1 MNRMYGVYILLF
13 FYIGR
18 KNMKKYIMSI
28 ILCITAIGMSAC
40 ASGKKIYESEKMNAY
55 ERTEYFLTMEYADTR
70 IDALESTDEK
80 ALYCESRFED
90 IDGITTYVVK
100 NTYEY
105 DYETGKAEKIES
117 FTAENYSPF
126 YVPGGKI
133 LELDIDKNLYVL
145 DEQRQLITKVNLT
158 ELTFPNQA
166 SGKSSINYIFDIKSD
181 GNYVYVNGQNND
193 GQGIVLVLNL
203 DLQGKAFF
211 LADSGWTLVPMREN
225 KVKLVDNKD
234 GSLYGY
240 KEERNKLDKE
250 GKLPKNVMDFSVTR
264 GFCPGNA
271 EYDYFYYTNG
281 YKNEDSGIRED
292 YLIGVKGGRQEKI
305 FDFTAMGIAD
315 CYVMNITP
323 DTQEGFYVW
332 AIASEEKTVLY
343 HFTPSETVGDYSGK
357 AGKICCK
364 IGSLWT
370 VNNLYIEE
378 FNKQSEDY
386 YFEMV
391 VYGDMYE
398 DRDIAITHLFLD
410 CQDGKLDGILLDDIE
425 DELIKNDAL
434 YDLENYFAQSKV
446 VSKDRF
452 ITHYLESVTDE
463 KGRIYALYPDFTAF
477 GYAYDKEIDFSD
489 LMQYESLCGERNS
502 FLPTQGAGEDLAF
515 LLEYSGNRIVDE
527 ETKEI
532 HVKEETFRSMLQFL
546 KIQSTDQ
553 HKNFDPVMQYC
564 EGESCATRANL
575 SEPSDYLYFNELFHK
590 NAVFSNVGADGL
602 IIGSREGLLG
612 VCSKSENKEALFA
625 LYDFLYE
632 PENYH
637 NFFSWGMIMPVIRE
651 EYELRKDYF
660 LATEAYEDK
669 YGKYNRKH
677 DFQIGMGAAEV
688 IIPVGSI
695 SEEEAEA
702 AVTAL
707 QEVKYVKPMKA
718 AYENIIREEAEAYF
732 TGNQDLDRTCDNME
746 NRLRLALEENKD

>member
-1 MNRMYGVYILLF
+1 
-13 FYIGR
+13 
-18 KNMKKYIMSI
+18 MKKYIMSI

-55 ERTEYFLTMEYADTR
+55 ERTECFLTMEYADTR

-126 YVPGGKI
+126 YVPGGKM

-145 DEQRQLITKVNLT
+145 DQQRQLITKVNLT

-398 DRDIAITHLFLD
+398 DRDIALTHLFLD
-410 CQDGKLDGILLDDIE
+410 CQDGKLDGIVLGDIE

-718 AYENIIREEAEAYF
+718 AYENIILEEAEAYF

>member
-1 MNRMYGVYILLF
+1 
-13 FYIGR
+13 
-18 KNMKKYIMSI
+18 MKKYIMSI
-28 ILCITAIGMSAC
+28 ILCITAIWMSAC

-55 ERTEYFLTMEYADTR
+55 ERTEYFPTREYADTR
-70 IDALESTDEK
+70 IEALDSTDEK

-117 FTAENYSPF
+117 FTAENYSSF
-126 YVPGGKI
+126 YVPGGKM

-145 DEQRQLITKVNLT
+145 DQQRQIITKVNLT

-166 SGKSSINYIFDIKSD
+166 SEKSGINYIFDIKSD
-181 GNYVYVNGQNND
+181 GDYVYVNGQNND
-193 GQGIVLVLNL
+193 GRGIVLVLDM
-203 DLQGKAFF
+203 DLQGKAAF

-234 GSLYGY
+234 GSVYGY

-281 YKNEDSGIRED
+281 YKNEDNGIGKD
-292 YLIGVKGGRQEKI
+292 YLIGVKDGRQEKI

-315 CYVMNITP
+315 FYIMNITP
-323 DTQEGFYVW
+323 DTQEGFYIWV
-332 AIASEEKTVLY
+332 IASEEEPVLY

-398 DRDIAITHLFLD
+398 DRDIALTHLFLD
-410 CQDGKLDGILLDDIE
+410 CQDGKLDGIVLGGIE
-425 DELIKNDAL
+425 DELIKNDVL

-452 ITHYLESVTDE
+452 ITHYLESVTDG

-527 ETKEI
+527 ENKEI
-532 HVKEETFRSMLQFL
+532 HVKEDAFRSMLQFL
-546 KIQSTDQ
+546 KIQSTDK

-575 SEPSDYLYFNELFHK
+575 PEPSDYLYFNELFHK

-637 NFFSWGMIMPVIRE
+637 NFFFWGMIMPVVRE
-651 EYELRKDYF
+651 EYGLWKDYF

-718 AYENIIREEAEAYF
+718 AYENIILEEAEAYF

>member
-1 MNRMYGVYILLF
+1 MYGVCILLF
-13 FYIGR
+13 FHIGR
-18 KNMKKYIMSI
+18 KMMKKYIFTTV
-28 ILCITAIGMSAC
+28 LCIATIWMSAC

-55 ERTEYFLTMEYADTR
+55 ERMEYFPTREYADTR

-357 AGKICCK
+357 AGKVCCK
-364 IGSLWT
+364 IGSLWPA
-370 VNNLYIEE
+370 NNLYIEE

-489 LMQYESLCGERNS
+489 LMQYESLCGESNS

-527 ETKEI
+527 ENKEI
-532 HVKEETFRSMLQFL
+532 HVKEDAFRSMLQFL
-546 KIQSTDQ
+546 KIQSTDK

-575 SEPSDYLYFNELFHK
+575 PEPSDYLYFNELFHK
-590 NAVFSNVGADGL
+590 NAVFSNVGAEGL
-602 IIGSREGLLG
+602 IIGEREGLLG

-637 NFFSWGMIMPVIRE
+637 NFYFWGMIMPVIKE
-651 EYELRKDYF
+651 EYGLWKDYF

-669 YGKYNRKH
+669 YGKYNRKY

-718 AYENIIREEAEAYF
+718 AYENIILEEAEAYF
-732 TGNQDLDRTCDNME
+732 TGNQDMDRTCDNIE
-746 NRLRLALEENKD
+746 NRLRLALEENKN

>member
-1 MNRMYGVYILLF
+1 
-13 FYIGR
+13 
-18 KNMKKYIMSI
+18 MKKYISVIMLCVVSI
-28 ILCITAIGMSAC
+28 LLSAC
-40 ASGKKIYESEKMNAY
+40 SAERMYESEKMNAY
-55 ERTEYFLTMEYADTR
+55 ERTECFLTMEYADTR

-398 DRDIAITHLFLD
+398 DRDIALTHLFLD
-410 CQDGKLDGILLDDIE
+410 CQDGKLDGIVLGDIE

-669 YGKYNRKH
+669 YGKYNRKY

-718 AYENIIREEAEAYF
+718 AYENIILEEAEAYF

>member
-1 MNRMYGVYILLF
+1 
-13 FYIGR
+13 
-18 KNMKKYIMSI
+18 
-28 ILCITAIGMSAC
+28 
-40 ASGKKIYESEKMNAY
+40 
-55 ERTEYFLTMEYADTR
+55 
-70 IDALESTDEK
+70 
-80 ALYCESRFED
+80 
-90 IDGITTYVVK
+90 
-100 NTYEY
+100 
-105 DYETGKAEKIES
+105 
-117 FTAENYSPF
+117 
-126 YVPGGKI
+126 
-133 LELDIDKNLYVL
+133 
-145 DEQRQLITKVNLT
+145 
-158 ELTFPNQA
+158 
-166 SGKSSINYIFDIKSD
+166 
-181 GNYVYVNGQNND
+181 
-193 GQGIVLVLNL
+193 
-203 DLQGKAFF
+203 
-211 LADSGWTLVPMREN
+211 
-225 KVKLVDNKD
+225 
-234 GSLYGY
+234 
-240 KEERNKLDKE
+240 
-250 GKLPKNVMDFSVTR
+250 
-264 GFCPGNA
+264 
-271 EYDYFYYTNG
+271 
-281 YKNEDSGIRED
+281 
-292 YLIGVKGGRQEKI
+292 
-305 FDFTAMGIAD
+305 
-315 CYVMNITP
+315 
-323 DTQEGFYVW
+323 
-332 AIASEEKTVLY
+332 
-343 HFTPSETVGDYSGK
+343 
-357 AGKICCK
+357 
-364 IGSLWT
+364 
-370 VNNLYIEE
+370 
-378 FNKQSEDY
+378 
-386 YFEMV
+386 MV

-489 LMQYESLCGERNS
+489 LMQYESLCGESNS

-527 ETKEI
+527 ENKKI
-532 HVKEETFRSMLQFL
+532 HVKEDAFRSMLQFL
-546 KIQSTDQ
+546 KIQSTDK

-575 SEPSDYLYFNELFHK
+575 PEPSDYLYFNELFHK

-637 NFFSWGMIMPVIRE
+637 NFFFWGMIMPVVKE
-651 EYELRKDYF
+651 EYGLWKDYF

-718 AYENIIREEAEAYF
+718 AYENIILEEAEAYF

-746 NRLRLALEENKD
+746 NRLRLALEESKD

>member
-1 MNRMYGVYILLF
+1 MYGVCILLF
-13 FYIGR
+13 FHIGR
-18 KNMKKYIMSI
+18 KMMKKYIFTTV
-28 ILCITAIGMSAC
+28 LCIATIWMSAC

-55 ERTEYFLTMEYADTR
+55 ERTEYFPTREYADTR
-70 IDALESTDEK
+70 IEALGSTDEK

-117 FTAENYSPF
+117 FTAENYSSF
-126 YVPGGKI
+126 YVPGGKM

-145 DEQRQLITKVNLT
+145 DEQRQIITKVNLT

-166 SGKSSINYIFDIKSD
+166 SGKSGINYIFDIKSD
-181 GNYVYVNGQNND
+181 GDYVYVNGQNND
-193 GQGIVLVLNL
+193 GRGIVLVLDM
-203 DLQGKAFF
+203 DLQGKAAF

-281 YKNEDSGIRED
+281 YKNEDNGIGKD
-292 YLIGVKGGRQEKI
+292 YLIGVKDGRQEKI

-315 CYVMNITP
+315 FYIMNITP
-323 DTQEGFYVW
+323 DTQEGFYIWV
-332 AIASEEKTVLY
+332 IASEEEPVLY

-463 KGRIYALYPDFTAF
+463 KGRIYALYPDFKAF
-477 GYAYDKEIDFSD
+477 GYAYDEKIDFSN
-489 LMQYESLCGERNS
+489 LMQYENLCGKTKS
-502 FLPTQGAGEDLAF
+502 FLSTQGAGGDLAW
-515 LLEYSGNRIVDE
+515 LLEYSGNQIVDE
-527 ETKEI
+527 ENKKI
-532 HVKEETFRSMLQFL
+532 HVKEDAFRSMLQFL

-637 NFFSWGMIMPVIRE
+637 NFFFWGMIMPVIRE
-651 EYELRKDYF
+651 EYGLWKDYF

-732 TGNQDLDRTCDNME
+732 TGNQDLDRACDNME

>member
-1 MNRMYGVYILLF
+1 
-13 FYIGR
+13 
-18 KNMKKYIMSI
+18 MKKYIFTTV
-28 ILCITAIGMSAC
+28 LCIATIWMSAC

-55 ERTEYFLTMEYADTR
+55 ERTEYFPTREYADTR
-70 IDALESTDEK
+70 IEALDSTDEK

-117 FTAENYSPF
+117 FTAENYSSF
-126 YVPGGKI
+126 YVPGGKM

-145 DEQRQLITKVNLT
+145 DEQRQVITKVNLT

-166 SGKSSINYIFDIKSD
+166 SEKSSINYIFDIKSD

-193 GQGIVLVLNL
+193 GRGIVLVLNL
-203 DLQGKAFF
+203 DLQGKAAF

-234 GSLYGY
+234 GSVYGY

-250 GKLPKNVMDFSVTR
+250 GKLPKNVMDFSVTK

-281 YKNEDSGIRED
+281 YKNEDNGIGKD
-292 YLIGVKGGRQEKI
+292 YLIGVKDGRQEKL

-315 CYVMNITP
+315 FYIMSITP
-323 DTQEGFYVW
+323 DTQEGFYIWV
-332 AIASEEKTVLY
+332 IASEEEPVLY

-463 KGRIYALYPDFTAF
+463 KGRIYALYPDFKAF
-477 GYAYDKEIDFSD
+477 GYAYDEKIDFSN
-489 LMQYESLCGERNS
+489 LMQYESLCGESNS
-502 FLPTQGAGEDLAF
+502 FLSTQGAGVDLAW

-527 ETKEI
+527 ENKEI
-532 HVKEETFRSMLQFL
+532 HVKEDAFRSMLQFL
-546 KIQSTDQ
+546 KIQSTDK

-575 SEPSDYLYFNELFHK
+575 PEPSDYLYFNELFHK
-590 NAVFSNVGADGL
+590 NAVFGNVGAEGL
-602 IIGSREGLLG
+602 IIGEREGLLG

-637 NFFSWGMIMPVIRE
+637 NFFFWGMIMPVIKE
-651 EYELRKDYF
+651 EYGLWKDYF

-718 AYENIIREEAEAYF
+718 AYENIILEEAEAYF
-732 TGNQDLDRTCDNME
+732 TGNQDLDRACDNIE

>member
-1 MNRMYGVYILLF
+1 
-13 FYIGR
+13 
-18 KNMKKYIMSI
+18 MKKYIFTTV
-28 ILCITAIGMSAC
+28 LCIATIWMSAC

-55 ERTEYFLTMEYADTR
+55 ERMEYFPTREYADTR
-70 IDALESTDEK
+70 IEALDSTDEK

-117 FTAENYSPF
+117 FTAENYSSF
-126 YVPGGKI
+126 YVPGGKM

-145 DEQRQLITKVNLT
+145 DEQRQVITKVNLT

-166 SGKSSINYIFDIKSD
+166 SEKSSINYIFDIKSD

-193 GQGIVLVLNL
+193 GRGIVLVLDM
-203 DLQGKAFF
+203 DLQGKAAF

-234 GSLYGY
+234 GSVYGY

-250 GKLPKNVMDFSVTR
+250 GKLPKNVMDFSVTK

-281 YKNEDSGIRED
+281 YKNEDNGIGKD
-292 YLIGVKGGRQEKI
+292 YLIGVKDGRQEKI

-315 CYVMNITP
+315 FYIMSITP
-323 DTQEGFYVW
+323 DTQEGFYIWV
-332 AIASEEKTVLY
+332 IASEEEPVLY

-463 KGRIYALYPDFTAF
+463 KGRIYALYPDFKAF
-477 GYAYDKEIDFSD
+477 GYAYDEKIDFSN
-489 LMQYESLCGERNS
+489 LMQYENLCGKTKS
-502 FLPTQGAGEDLAF
+502 FLSTQGAGGDLAW

-527 ETKEI
+527 ENKKI
-532 HVKEETFRSMLQFL
+532 HVKEDAFRSMLQFL
-546 KIQSTDQ
+546 KIQSTDK

-590 NAVFSNVGADGL
+590 NAVFGNVGADGL
-602 IIGSREGLLG
+602 IIGEREGLLG

-637 NFFSWGMIMPVIRE
+637 NFFFWGMIMPVIRD
-651 EYELRKDYF
+651 EYGLWKDYF

-718 AYENIIREEAEAYF
+718 AYENIILEEAEAYF
-732 TGNQDLDRTCDNME
+732 TGNQDLDRACDNME

>member
-1 MNRMYGVYILLF
+1 MYGVCILLF
-13 FYIGR
+13 FHIGR
-18 KNMKKYIMSI
+18 KMMKKYIFTTV
-28 ILCITAIGMSAC
+28 LCIATIWMSAC

-55 ERTEYFLTMEYADTR
+55 ERTECFLTMEYADTR

-158 ELTFPNQA
+158 ELTFPKQA

-234 GSLYGY
+234 GSVYGY

-357 AGKICCK
+357 AGKVCCK
-364 IGSLWT
+364 IGSLWPA
-370 VNNLYIEE
+370 NNLYIEE

-391 VYGDMYE
+391 VYGDKYE

-463 KGRIYALYPDFTAF
+463 KGRIYALYPDFKAF
-477 GYAYDKEIDFSD
+477 GYAYDEKIDFSN
-489 LMQYESLCGERNS
+489 LMQYENLCGKTKS
-502 FLPTQGAGEDLAF
+502 FLSTQGAGGDLAW

-527 ETKEI
+527 ENKEI
-532 HVKEETFRSMLQFL
+532 HVKEEAFRSMLQFL

-669 YGKYNRKH
+669 YGKYNRKY

-718 AYENIIREEAEAYF
+718 AYENIILEEAEAYF

>member
-1 MNRMYGVYILLF
+1 
-13 FYIGR
+13 
-18 KNMKKYIMSI
+18 MSI

-55 ERTEYFLTMEYADTR
+55 ERTECFLTMEYADTR

-398 DRDIAITHLFLD
+398 DRDIALTHLFLD
-410 CQDGKLDGILLDDIE
+410 CQDGKLDGIVLGDIE

-637 NFFSWGMIMPVIRE
+637 NFFFWGMIMPVVRE
-651 EYELRKDYF
+651 EYGLWKDYF

-695 SEEEAEA
+695 SEEEAET

-718 AYENIIREEAEAYF
+718 AYENIILEEAEAYF

>member
-1 MNRMYGVYILLF
+1 
-13 FYIGR
+13 
-18 KNMKKYIMSI
+18 MKKYIFTTV
-28 ILCITAIGMSAC
+28 LCIATIWMSAC
-40 ASGKKIYESEKMNAY
+40 ASGKKTYESEKMNAY
-55 ERTEYFLTMEYADTR
+55 ERTEYFLTKEYDDTR
-70 IDALESTDEK
+70 IEALGSTDEK

-117 FTAENYSPF
+117 FTAENYSSF
-126 YVPGGKI
+126 YVPGGKM

-145 DEQRQLITKVNLT
+145 DEQRQVITKVNLT

-166 SGKSSINYIFDIKSD
+166 SEKSSINYIFDIKSD

-193 GQGIVLVLNL
+193 GRGIVLVLNL
-203 DLQGKAFF
+203 DLQGKAAF

-234 GSLYGY
+234 GSVYGY

-264 GFCPGNA
+264 GFCPGNT

-281 YKNEDSGIRED
+281 YKNEDNGIGKD
-292 YLIGVKGGRQEKI
+292 YLIGVKDGRQEKI

-315 CYVMNITP
+315 FYIMNITP
-323 DTQEGFYVW
+323 DTQEGFYIWV
-332 AIASEEKTVLY
+332 IASEEEPVLY

-463 KGRIYALYPDFTAF
+463 KGRIYALYPDFKAF
-477 GYAYDKEIDFSD
+477 GYAYDEKIDFSN
-489 LMQYESLCGERNS
+489 LMQYENLCGKTKS
-502 FLPTQGAGEDLAF
+502 FLSTQGAGGDLAW
-515 LLEYSGNRIVDE
+515 LLEYSGNWIVDE
-527 ETKEI
+527 ENKKI
-532 HVKEETFRSMLQFL
+532 HVKEDAFRSMLQFL
-546 KIQSTDQ
+546 KIQSTDK

-637 NFFSWGMIMPVIRE
+637 NFFFWGMIMPVIRD
-651 EYELRKDYF
+651 EYGLWKDYF

-718 AYENIIREEAEAYF
+718 AYENIILEEAEAYF
-732 TGNQDLDRTCDNME
+732 TGNQDLDRACDNME

>member
-1 MNRMYGVYILLF
+1 MYGVCILLF
-13 FYIGR
+13 FHIGR
-18 KNMKKYIMSI
+18 KMMKKYIFTTV
-28 ILCITAIGMSAC
+28 LCIATIWMSAC

-55 ERTEYFLTMEYADTR
+55 ERTEYFPTREYADTR
-70 IDALESTDEK
+70 IEALGSTDEK

-117 FTAENYSPF
+117 FTAENYSSF
-126 YVPGGKI
+126 YVPGGKM

-145 DEQRQLITKVNLT
+145 DEQRQIITKVNLT

-166 SGKSSINYIFDIKSD
+166 SGKSGINYIFDIKSD
-181 GNYVYVNGQNND
+181 GDYVYVNGQNND
-193 GQGIVLVLNL
+193 GRGIVLVLDM
-203 DLQGKAFF
+203 DLQGKAAF

-234 GSLYGY
+234 GSVYGY

-281 YKNEDSGIRED
+281 YKNEDNGIGKD
-292 YLIGVKGGRQEKI
+292 YLIGVKDGRQEKI

-315 CYVMNITP
+315 FYIMNITP
-323 DTQEGFYVW
+323 DTQEGFYIWV
-332 AIASEEKTVLY
+332 IASEEEPVLY

-463 KGRIYALYPDFTAF
+463 KGRIYALYPDFKAF
-477 GYAYDKEIDFSD
+477 GYAYDEKIDFSN
-489 LMQYESLCGERNS
+489 LMQYENLCGKTKS
-502 FLPTQGAGEDLAF
+502 FLSTQGAGGDLAW

-527 ETKEI
+527 ENKKI
-532 HVKEETFRSMLQFL
+532 HVKEDAFRSMLQFL

-637 NFFSWGMIMPVIRE
+637 NFFFWGMIMPVVRE
-651 EYELRKDYF
+651 EYGLWKDYF

-695 SEEEAEA
+695 SEKEAEA

-718 AYENIIREEAEAYF
+718 AYENIILEEAEAYF
-732 TGNQDLDRTCDNME
+732 TGNQDLDRACDNME

>member
-1 MNRMYGVYILLF
+1 MYGVCILLF
-13 FYIGR
+13 FHIGR
-18 KNMKKYIMSI
+18 KMMKKYIFTTV
-28 ILCITAIGMSAC
+28 LCIATIWMSAC

-55 ERTEYFLTMEYADTR
+55 ERTEYFPTREYADTR

-117 FTAENYSPF
+117 FTAENYSSF
-126 YVPGGKI
+126 YVPGGKM

-145 DEQRQLITKVNLT
+145 DEQRQVITKVNLT

-166 SGKSSINYIFDIKSD
+166 SEKSSINYIFDIKSD
-181 GNYVYVNGQNND
+181 GNYVYVNGKNTAN
-193 GQGIVLVLNL
+193 QGIVLVLDM
-203 DLQGKAFF
+203 DLQGKAAF

-234 GSLYGY
+234 GSVYGY

-250 GKLPKNVMDFSVTR
+250 GKLPKNVMDFSVTK
-264 GFCPGNA
+264 GFCPGNT
-271 EYDYFYYTNG
+271 EYDYFYYTKG
-281 YKNEDSGIRED
+281 YKNEDSGIGKD
-292 YLIGVKGGRQEKI
+292 YLIGVKDGRQEKI

-315 CYVMNITP
+315 FYIMSITP
-323 DTQEGFYVW
+323 DTQEGFYIWV
-332 AIASEEKTVLY
+332 IASEEEPVLY

-463 KGRIYALYPDFTAF
+463 KGRIYALYPDFKAF
-477 GYAYDKEIDFSD
+477 GYAYDEKIDFSN
-489 LMQYESLCGERNS
+489 LMQYENLCGKTKS
-502 FLPTQGAGEDLAF
+502 FLSTQGAGGDLAW

-527 ETKEI
+527 ENKEI
-532 HVKEETFRSMLQFL
+532 HVKEEAFRSMLQFL
-546 KIQSTDQ
+546 KIQSTDK

-590 NAVFSNVGADGL
+590 NAVFGNVGAEGL
-602 IIGSREGLLG
+602 IIGEREGLLG

-637 NFFSWGMIMPVIRE
+637 NFYFWGMIMPVVRE
-651 EYELRKDYF
+651 EYGLWKDYF

-718 AYENIIREEAEAYF
+718 AYENIILEEAEAYF
-732 TGNQDLDRTCDNME
+732 TGNQDLDRTCDNIE

>member
-1 MNRMYGVYILLF
+1 MYGVCILLF
-13 FYIGR
+13 FHIGR
-18 KNMKKYIMSI
+18 KMMKKYIFTTV
-28 ILCITAIGMSAC
+28 LCIATIWMSAC

-55 ERTEYFLTMEYADTR
+55 ERTEYFPTREYADTR
-70 IDALESTDEK
+70 IDALDSTDEK

-332 AIASEEKTVLY
+332 AIASGEKTVLY

-357 AGKICCK
+357 AGKVCCK
-364 IGSLWT
+364 IGSLWPT
-370 VNNLYIEE
+370 SGLYIEE
-378 FNKQSEDY
+378 FNKQSENY

-477 GYAYDKEIDFSD
+477 GYAYDKEIDFFD
-489 LMQYESLCGERNS
+489 LMQYESLCGESNS

-527 ETKEI
+527 ENKKI
-532 HVKEETFRSMLQFL
+532 HVKEDAFRSMLQFL

-575 SEPSDYLYFNELFHK
+575 PEPSDYLYFNELFHK

-637 NFFSWGMIMPVIRE
+637 NFFFWGMIMPVVKE
-651 EYELRKDYF
+651 EYGLWKDYF

-732 TGNQDLDRTCDNME
+732 TGNQDLDRACDNME

>member
-1 MNRMYGVYILLF
+1 MYGVCILLF
-13 FYIGR
+13 FHIGR
-18 KNMKKYIMSI
+18 KMMKKYIFTTV
-28 ILCITAIGMSAC
+28 LCIATIWMSAC

-55 ERTEYFLTMEYADTR
+55 ERTEYFPTREYADTR

-463 KGRIYALYPDFTAF
+463 KGRIYALYPDFKAF
-477 GYAYDKEIDFSD
+477 GYAYDEKIDFSN
-489 LMQYESLCGERNS
+489 LMQYENLCGKTKS
-502 FLPTQGAGEDLAF
+502 FLSTQGAGGDLAW

-527 ETKEI
+527 ENKKI
-532 HVKEETFRSMLQFL
+532 HVKEDEFRSMLQFL

-602 IIGSREGLLG
+602 IIGEREGLLG

-637 NFFSWGMIMPVIRE
+637 NFYFWGMIMPVIKE
-651 EYELRKDYF
+651 EYGLWKDYF

-718 AYENIIREEAEAYF
+718 AYENIILEEAEAYF

>member
-1 MNRMYGVYILLF
+1 
-13 FYIGR
+13 
-18 KNMKKYIMSI
+18 MKKYIMSI

-55 ERTEYFLTMEYADTR
+55 ERTECFLTMEYADTR

-126 YVPGGKI
+126 YVPGGKM

-398 DRDIAITHLFLD
+398 DRDIALTHLFLD
-410 CQDGKLDGILLDDIE
+410 CQDGKLDGIVLGDIE

-669 YGKYNRKH
+669 YGKYNRKY

-718 AYENIIREEAEAYF
+718 AYENIILEEAEAYF
-732 TGNQDLDRTCDNME
+732 TGNQDLDRACDNME

>member
-1 MNRMYGVYILLF
+1 MYGVCILLF
-13 FYIGR
+13 FHIGR
-18 KNMKKYIMSI
+18 KMMKKYIFTTV
-28 ILCITAIGMSAC
+28 LCIATIWMSAC

-55 ERTEYFLTMEYADTR
+55 ERTEYFPTREYADTR
-70 IDALESTDEK
+70 IDALNSTDEK

-357 AGKICCK
+357 AGKVCCK
-364 IGSLWT
+364 IGSLWPA
-370 VNNLYIEE
+370 NNLYIEE

-425 DELIKNDAL
+425 DELVKNDAL

-446 VSKDRF
+446 VSKDCF

-489 LMQYESLCGERNS
+489 LMQYESLCGESNS

-527 ETKEI
+527 ENKEI
-532 HVKEETFRSMLQFL
+532 HVKEDAFRSMLQFL
-546 KIQSTDQ
+546 KIQSTDK

-575 SEPSDYLYFNELFHK
+575 PEPSDYLYFNELFHK
-590 NAVFSNVGADGL
+590 NAVFSNVGAEGL
-602 IIGSREGLLG
+602 IIGEREGLLG

-637 NFFSWGMIMPVIRE
+637 NFFFWGMIMPVVRE
-651 EYELRKDYF
+651 EYGLWKDYF

-695 SEEEAEA
+695 SEKEAEA

-718 AYENIIREEAEAYF
+718 AYENIILEEAEAYF
-732 TGNQDLDRTCDNME
+732 TGNQDLDRACDNME

>member
-1 MNRMYGVYILLF
+1 MYGVCILLF
-13 FYIGR
+13 FHIGR
-18 KNMKKYIMSI
+18 KMMKKYIFTTV
-28 ILCITAIGMSAC
+28 LCIATIWMSAC

-55 ERTEYFLTMEYADTR
+55 ERMEYFPTREYADTR
-70 IDALESTDEK
+70 IEALDSTDEK

-117 FTAENYSPF
+117 FTAENYSSF
-126 YVPGGKI
+126 YVPGGKM

-145 DEQRQLITKVNLT
+145 DEQRQVITKVNLT

-166 SGKSSINYIFDIKSD
+166 SEKSSINYIFDIKSD

-193 GQGIVLVLNL
+193 GRGIVLVLNL
-203 DLQGKAFF
+203 DLQGKAAF

-234 GSLYGY
+234 GSVYGY

-250 GKLPKNVMDFSVTR
+250 GKLPKNVMDFSVTK

-281 YKNEDSGIRED
+281 YKNEDNGIGKD
-292 YLIGVKGGRQEKI
+292 YLIGVKDGRQEKI

-315 CYVMNITP
+315 FYIMNITP
-323 DTQEGFYVW
+323 DTQEGFYIWV
-332 AIASEEKTVLY
+332 IASEEEPVLY

-463 KGRIYALYPDFTAF
+463 KGRIYALYPDFKAF
-477 GYAYDKEIDFSD
+477 GYAYDEKIDFSN
-489 LMQYESLCGERNS
+489 LMQYENLCGKTKS
-502 FLPTQGAGEDLAF
+502 FLSTQGAGGDLAW

-527 ETKEI
+527 ENKEI
-532 HVKEETFRSMLQFL
+532 HVKEDAFRSMLQFL
-546 KIQSTDQ
+546 KIQSTDK

-575 SEPSDYLYFNELFHK
+575 PEPSDYLYFNELFHK
-590 NAVFSNVGADGL
+590 NAVFSNVGAEGL
-602 IIGSREGLLG
+602 IIGEREGLLG

-637 NFFSWGMIMPVIRE
+637 NFFFWGMIMPVVKE
-651 EYELRKDYF
+651 EYGLWKDYF

-732 TGNQDLDRTCDNME
+732 TGNQDLDRACDNME

>member
-1 MNRMYGVYILLF
+1 MYGVCILLF
-13 FYIGR
+13 FHIGR
-18 KNMKKYIMSI
+18 KMMKKYIFTTV
-28 ILCITAIGMSAC
+28 LCIATIWMSAC

-55 ERTEYFLTMEYADTR
+55 ERTEYFPTREYADTR
-70 IDALESTDEK
+70 IDALDSTDEK

-332 AIASEEKTVLY
+332 AIASGEKTVLY

-357 AGKICCK
+357 AGKVCCK
-364 IGSLWT
+364 IGSLWPT
-370 VNNLYIEE
+370 SGLYIEE
-378 FNKQSEDY
+378 FNKQSENY

-477 GYAYDKEIDFSD
+477 GYAYDKEIDFFD
-489 LMQYESLCGERNS
+489 LMQYESLCGESNS

-527 ETKEI
+527 ENKKI
-532 HVKEETFRSMLQFL
+532 HVKEDAFRSMLQFL

-575 SEPSDYLYFNELFHK
+575 PEPSDYLYFNELFHK

-637 NFFSWGMIMPVIRE
+637 NFFFWGMIMPVVKE
-651 EYELRKDYF
+651 EYGLWKDYF

-718 AYENIIREEAEAYF
+718 AYENIILEEAEAYF

-746 NRLRLALEENKD
+746 NRLRLALEESKD

>member
-1 MNRMYGVYILLF
+1 MYGVCILLF
-13 FYIGR
+13 FHIGR
-18 KNMKKYIMSI
+18 KMMKKYIFTTV
-28 ILCITAIGMSAC
+28 LCIATIWMSAC

-55 ERTEYFLTMEYADTR
+55 ERTECFLTMEYADTR

-357 AGKICCK
+357 AGKVCCK
-364 IGSLWT
+364 IGSLWPT
-370 VNNLYIEE
+370 SGLYIEE
-378 FNKQSEDY
+378 FNKQSENY

-463 KGRIYALYPDFTAF
+463 KGRIYALYPDFKAF
-477 GYAYDKEIDFSD
+477 GYAYDKEIDFSN
-489 LMQYESLCGERNS
+489 LMQYENLCGKTKS
-502 FLPTQGAGEDLAF
+502 FLSTQGAGGDLAW

-527 ETKEI
+527 ENKKI
-532 HVKEETFRSMLQFL
+532 HVKEDAFRSMLQFL

-637 NFFSWGMIMPVIRE
+637 NFYFWGMIMPVIKE
-651 EYELRKDYF
+651 EYGLWKDYF

-718 AYENIIREEAEAYF
+718 AYENIILEEAEAYF